1 MPACERIPRIAETS
15 ELAEHCLLLTP
26 DGRRTATQTRRAL
39 DIFATT
45 QATSLSE
52 LGGQIRGLELSFE
65 ALSMSTARVS
75 KGDVAKVLKK
85 LEEHSQ
91 MLKAC
96 ARVYEPALR
105 ETSSLAGTTVK
116 YKRTFDDAREFTGNI
131 DFHGEAPAVLVEDA
145 EARGRSRM
153 VTGNISAEAARNLWA

>member
-1 MPACERIPRIAETS
+1 MW
-15 ELAEHCLLLTP
+15 LLK
-26 DGRRTATQTRRAL
+26 R
-39 DIFATT
+39 
-45 QATSLSE
+45 
-52 LGGQIRGLELSFE
+52 
-65 ALSMSTARVS
+65 
-75 KGDVAKVLKK
+75 

-96 ARVYEPALR
+96 TQVYEPALR

-131 DFHGEAPAVLVEDA
+131 DFQGDAPPVLVENA

-153 VTGNISAEAARNLWA
+153 FTGNMSAEAASNFWK